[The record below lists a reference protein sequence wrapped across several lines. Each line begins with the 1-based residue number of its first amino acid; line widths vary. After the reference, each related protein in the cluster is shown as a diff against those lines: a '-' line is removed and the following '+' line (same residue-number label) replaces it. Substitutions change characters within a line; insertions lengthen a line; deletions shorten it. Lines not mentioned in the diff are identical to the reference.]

1 MVKSRMMRKS
11 LTIDEGTY
19 ALLRE
24 TQLIIHDKRR
34 VDFDI
39 KDIVHLVF
47 SRPDRVVELIEKNLN
62 M

>member
-1 MVKSRMMRKS
+1 MRKS

-19 ALLRE
+19 NLLRE
-24 TQLIIHDKRR
+24 TQLIIHDKKK

-39 KDIVHLVF
+39 KDIVHMAF
-47 SRPDRVVELIEKNLN
+47 SRPDRIVELIERNLN